1 MPNRRSTIT
10 MSEEEMYS
18 FLDGQKTM
26 NVATIGPNGW
36 PHLVAMWY
44 CSLGDD
50 LVFWTFG
57 KSQKAINLR
66 RDPRLTVL
74 VEDGE
79 TYETLR
85 GVQLQCRAR
94 LVETPE
100 EVIAIGTGLLAKYM
114 PGAAQQEQEVF
125 LRTAPKRIG
134 VHLTIEHSTSWDHH
148 KLGGVY

>member
-1 MPNRRSTIT
+1 
-10 MSEEEMYS
+10 MSEEEMHS
-18 FLDGQKTM
+18 FLEGQKTM

-57 KSQKAINLR
+57 KSQKAVNLR

-94 LVETPE
+94 LLEAPE
-100 EVIAIGTGLLAKYM
+100 EVIAIGKGLLAKYM
-114 PGAAQQEQEVF
+114 PGAAEQEQGVF

-134 VHLTIEHSTSWDHH
+134 VQLIVEHSTTWDHH